1 MDSTIRE
8 DDSSSTREG
17 RNSFKESEMNLLKLL
32 GCKPK
37 EPDAKCENCRRYGLN
52 DGAHV
57 TCINSKDKACIYVPI
72 SLQEKT

>member
-1 MDSTIRE
+1 
-8 DDSSSTREG
+8 
-17 RNSFKESEMNLLKLL
+17 MNLLKLL

-37 EPDAKCENCRRYGLN
+37 EPDAKCENCRRYGLK

-72 SLQEKT
+72 SLQVKT